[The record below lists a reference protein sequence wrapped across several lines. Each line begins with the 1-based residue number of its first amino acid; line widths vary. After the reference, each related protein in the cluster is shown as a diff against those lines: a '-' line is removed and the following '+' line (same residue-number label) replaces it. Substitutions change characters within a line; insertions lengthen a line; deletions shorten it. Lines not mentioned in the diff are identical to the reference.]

1 MKNITLSI
9 SEENHENLKEEANK
23 SGLVNELLNTHFA
36 KQKLPAFTLEQLK
49 ELREIA
55 IAKESMEKK
64 AEAIANGC
72 S

>member
-1 MKNITLSI
+1 MKIKQIYISDENFETLKDCNASALI
-9 SEENHENLKEEANK
+9 
-23 SGLVNELLNTHFA
+23 NEMLNTHFA